1 MPDDRIED
9 KKIVEGYDNWET
21 VEISE
26 YVDLMYEYFND
37 KDEITKE
44 MLRVISE
51 NRQFVVEYK
60 IYLKKIIEEIERREI
75 DKIKEA
81 EGGKGTI
88 ADMQWD
94 SDFVLY
100 CQNKKKQFMDKGR
113 FLSLFDYVVIED
125 KLRNST
131 TLQISNL
138 CDALRTVYSFSNLRD
153 VFGADYTV
161 VHQMKLLVE
170 KGEGLN
176 NQKERTLAI
185 ALIRLLS
192 DLKEYDNALSKSVV

>member
-1 MPDDRIED
+1 
-9 KKIVEGYDNWET
+9 
-21 VEISE
+21 
-26 YVDLMYEYFND
+26 
-37 KDEITKE
+37 
-44 MLRVISE
+44 
-51 NRQFVVEYK
+51 
-60 IYLKKIIEEIERREI
+60 
-75 DKIKEA
+75 
-81 EGGKGTI
+81 
-88 ADMQWD
+88 
-94 SDFVLY
+94 
-100 CQNKKKQFMDKGR
+100 MDKGR

-153 VFGADYTV
+153 IFGADYTV
-161 VHQMKLLVE
+161 VHQMKLFVE